1 MFGILP
7 IGPWEI
13 MLILIIVL
21 IIFGPGKLPQ
31 VGKSLGKSIREFR
44 GSVKEEDIDK
54 ANDSKIE
61 EENTKSK

>member
-13 MLILIIVL
+13 ILVLAIVL

-31 VGKSLGKSIREFR
+31 VGKMFGKAIGEFR
-44 GSVKEEDIDK
+44 SSVNKKTDETDENKAKEDK
-54 ANDSKIE
+54 QEK
-61 EENTKSK
+61 